1 MRILRSLAIAFAM
14 YSRIP
19 MPRVA
24 WNSENMRYAAC
35 FLPFVGVLIGGLEV
49 LLFWGGALFGLSPL
63 VRALFAAALPILVTG
78 GMHLDGFM
86 DTKDA
91 LNSYKPREEKLRIL
105 KDSRVGAFAVIR
117 LALYLLIFLAAAAQ
131 IAALPYGAALPV
143 RSASLSLPSA
153 LQYGAARAAGE
164 SAPAFGFLQKALGS
178 PEGILVCAA
187 AGFVL
192 SRILAAAFLTFAKK
206 SKNEG
211 FAYMFAEAADRRAV
225 GAGLIAESAL
235 ILVPMGI
242 LSPLTAVL
250 ELLLMGLYTLRF
262 LKMADREFGGI
273 SGDLLGMAITELE
286 LAALLAAAATAI
298 LM

>member
-19 MPRVA
+19 IPRVA

-63 VRALFAAALPILVTG
+63 VRALLAAALPILVTG

-143 RSASLSLPSA
+143 NRRAGLSLP
-153 LQYGAARAAGE
+153 YGAARAAGE
-164 SAPAFGFLQKALGS
+164 SAPAFGFLQKVLGS
-178 PEGILVCAA
+178 PEGILFCAA

-250 ELLLMGLYTLRF
+250 EILFMGLYTLRF

-286 LAALLAAAATAI
+286 LAALLAAAAAAI

>member
-49 LLFWGGALFGLSPL
+49 LLFWGGALLGLSPL
-63 VRALFAAALPILVTG
+63 VRALLAAALPVLVTG
-78 GMHLDGFM
+78 GIHLDGFM

-91 LNSYKPREEKLRIL
+91 LNSYGSREEKLRIL

-117 LALYLLIFLAAAAQ
+117 LALYFLIFLAAAAE

-143 RSASLSLPSA
+143 NRCAGLSLP
-153 LQYGAARAAGE
+153 YGTARAAGE
-164 SAPAFGFLQKALGS
+164 SASAFGFLQKALGS

-206 SKNEG
+206 AKNEG

-225 GAGLIAESAL
+225 GVCLIAESAL
-235 ILVPMGI
+235 LLVLMGI

-273 SGDLLGMAITELE
+273 SGDLLGMAITEFE
-286 LAALLAAAATAI
+286 LAALLAAAAAAL